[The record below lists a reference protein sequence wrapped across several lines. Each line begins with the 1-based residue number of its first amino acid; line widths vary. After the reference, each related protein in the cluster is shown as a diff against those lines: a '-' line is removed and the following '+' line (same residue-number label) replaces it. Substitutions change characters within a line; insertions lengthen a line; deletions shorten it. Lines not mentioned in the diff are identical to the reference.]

1 MEDALRMVR
10 SLSPWYFL
18 FVPIEMLSGALRGMG
33 DTLIPTFLTALGIC
47 VFRSVWMFLVI
58 PHWHEIEGI
67 TISYPISWGVTFA
80 VAVGLFLWLTRPKNA
95 ARITG
100 EPETE

>member
-18 FVPIEMLSGALRGMG
+18 FVPVEMLSGALRGMG
-33 DTLIPTFLTALGIC
+33 DTLIPTLLTALGIC

-67 TISYPISWGVTFA
+67 TISYPISWV
-80 VAVGLFLWLTRPKNA
+80 
-95 ARITG
+95 ITG
-100 EPETE
+100 IAFILYYLYRRRKLGFPSLPLSGR